1 MSAGT
6 PQQLLPCKDTII
18 IPQFVGT
25 CWMNALLMCVFY
37 SEAMRDVI
45 IMYRRKWASTMPRN
59 EYTTQLVEIFDK
71 MARLYKRP
79 DRSDGGF
86 YKTTTPEKIL
96 YLLHKADPILFEY
109 RSVRL
114 TSRGTYE
121 IKDGWKSGYTPRLY
135 ARKLLHFFGIQ
146 SVSLDAIKFTDGSF
160 RLFLSNEHSRTPT
173 TMNRNGKTTYSYKV
187 KSRREVQEIV
197 ASNPPIISVNIG
209 YSNDWKKK
217 TTVPKPG
224 YYSFGGSYRTLP
236 QEIRFGKSRY
246 ILDTVTL
253 SNVNKGDQVMGK
265 KGMLKVGSHSI
276 AGVTCNGNRF
286 IYSGWMKKTKDA
298 AKSNTNNRNTNNIK
312 RVDRPCPLMPFKW
325 DTDRR
330 SFYITSKVCD
340 VQFTPPQP
348 NSVRFN
354 SIMGNRVHYYVR
366 SDLVK
371 YKTRML
377 QRLGTVSGK
386 NKLLLGGNII
396 RRAITNAGTR
406 SVRLNQ
412 PVPRARPK
420 VPISPRMVRRRR

>member
-6 PQQLLPCKDTII
+6 PQQLLACNKTIT
-18 IPQFVGT
+18 IPQLVGT
-25 CWMNALLMCVFY
+25 CWFNALLMVVFY

-45 IMYRRKWASTMPRN
+45 IMYRKRWATTMPKN
-59 EYTTQLVEIFDK
+59 EYTTELVNIFDK

-79 DRSDGGF
+79 NGSDGGF
-86 YKTTTPEKIL
+86 YQTTTPEKIL
-96 YLLHKADPILFEY
+96 YLLHKADPVIFEY

-114 TSRGTYE
+114 TSRGTYV
-121 IKDGWKSGYTPRLY
+121 IKEGWKSGYTPRLY
-135 ARKLLHFFGIQ
+135 ARKLLHFFGIT
-146 SVSLDAIKFTDGSF
+146 SVSLDANKLTDGSF
-160 RLFLSNEHSRTPT
+160 RLGLSNEHSRTPT
-173 TMNRNGKTTYSYKV
+173 IVNKNGKTSYSYKV
-187 KSRREVQEIV
+187 KSRREVQQILG
-197 ASNPPIISVNIG
+197 SNPPIISVNIG

-217 TTVPKPG
+217 TTVPKPD
-224 YYSFGGSYRTLP
+224 YYSFGGSFRTLP
-236 QEIRFGKSRY
+236 QEIRFGRSRY

-265 KGMLKVGSHSI
+265 KGMLTVGSHSI
-276 AGVTCNGNRF
+276 AGVTCNGNRY

-298 AKSNTNNRNTNNIK
+298 AKSNTTKNNTNK
-312 RVDRPCPLMPFKW
+312 SDLHRVDAPCPLMPFKW

-330 SFYITSKVCD
+330 SFYITTKVCD

-354 SIMGNRVHYYVR
+354 SLMGDRVHYYVR

-386 NKLLLGGNII
+386 NKLLLGRNLISRTI
-396 RRAITNAGTR
+396 SNASTR

-412 PVPRARPK
+412 PKMPAKIHV
-420 VPISPRMVRRRR
+420 

>member
-1 MSAGT
+1 MSVVS
-6 PQQLLPCKDTII
+6 QQLLPCNKTIV

-25 CWMNALLMCVFY
+25 CWFNALLMVVFY

-45 IMYRRKWASTMPRN
+45 IMYRKKWATTMPQN
-59 EYTTQLVEIFDK
+59 EYTTQLVDIFDK

-79 DRSDGGF
+79 NGSDGGF

-96 YLLHKADPILFEY
+96 YLLHKADPVFFEY
-109 RSVRL
+109 RSVRH
-114 TSRGTYE
+114 TSRNTYE

-135 ARKLLHFFGIQ
+135 ARKLLYFFGIRA
-146 SVSLDAIKFTDGSF
+146 VSLDAIKFTDGSF

-173 TMNRNGKTTYSYKV
+173 TMNKNGKTTYSYKV
-187 KSRREVQEIV
+187 KSRREVQEIIS
-197 ASNPPIISVNIG
+197 SNPPIISVNIG

-217 TTVPKPG
+217 TTVPKPD

-236 QEIRFGKSRY
+236 HKIKFGKSTY

-276 AGVTCNGNRF
+276 AGVTCNGQRY

-298 AKSNTNNRNTNNIK
+298 AKSNTNNKNESNIK
-312 RVDRPCPLMPFKW
+312 RVDAPCPLMPFDW
-325 DTDRR
+325 TVDRR
-330 SFYITSKVCD
+330 SFYITSKICE

-354 SIMGNRVHYYVR
+354 SLMGNRVHYYVR
-366 SDLVK
+366 ADLVK

-386 NKLLLGGNII
+386 NKLRLGRNII
-396 RRAITNAGTR
+396 RRTVSNAGTK
-406 SVRLNQ
+406 SARLNY
-412 PVPRARPK
+412 PK
-420 VPISPRMVRRRR
+420 VPVKRPTVRAIGRSKLRR